1 MDILLILIVVGIIAY
16 FLFNPKKS
24 KKSGTTSFT
33 IERTFEENLDL
44 IKEGD
49 KLSLWAKPNSNH
61 VYMYAPGSV
70 GGQGAIAVAKSKD
83 LHFLVQHSE
92 KKITATV
99 RKLDLENGVVN
110 IHVDL

>member
-1 MDILLILIVVGIIAY
+1 MDFLLLVIVVAIVAY
-16 FLFNPKKS
+16 FVFKPGKS
-24 KKSGTTSFT
+24 KKTGTTSFT
-33 IERTFEENLDL
+33 IEKTFEENLDL
-44 IKEGD
+44 IEEGD
-49 KLSLWAKPNSNH
+49 KLNLWAKPNSNH

-99 RKLDLENGVVN
+99 RKLDLDNGHVD